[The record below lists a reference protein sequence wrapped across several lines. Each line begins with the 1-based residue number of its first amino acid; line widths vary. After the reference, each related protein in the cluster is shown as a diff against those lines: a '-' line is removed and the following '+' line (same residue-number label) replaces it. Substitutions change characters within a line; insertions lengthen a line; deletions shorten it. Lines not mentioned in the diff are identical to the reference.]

1 MLNTLIMSQKHSY
14 TTADYLPWDT
24 MLNLTHRLYKDGK
37 YRISL
42 LVACGSFFGLR
53 ISDLL
58 SLSWEQILCESF
70 VLNEKKTGKHRE
82 IKVNASVQ
90 EHIKECYK
98 ALDIKD
104 PHEKCFLNR
113 YGDVVS
119 IQRINVVLKEIK
131 VKYMLKDVQH
141 FSTHS
146 FRKTFGRKVVEM
158 AGENSEMALIKLGE
172 IFNHTSTSITR
183 RYLGLRQ
190 QELSEVYNALHF

>member
-1 MLNTLIMSQKHSY
+1 MSRKHSY

-172 IFNHTSTSITR
+172 IFNHTSASITR

>member
-1 MLNTLIMSQKHSY
+1 MSQKHSY
-14 TTADYLPWDT
+14 TTSDYLPWDT

-37 YRISL
+37 YRMSL
-42 LVACGSFFGLR
+42 LVACGCFFGLR

-58 SLSWEQILCESF
+58 SLSWEQILGESF
-70 VLNEKKTGKHRE
+70 TLNEKKTGKHRE
-82 IKVNASVQ
+82 IKVNVGVQ

-98 ALDIKD
+98 ALGIKG

-113 YGDVVS
+113 YGDVIS
-119 IQRINVVLKEIK
+119 IQRINVVLKQIK

-190 QELSEVYNALHF
+190 QELSEVYDNLIF

>member
-1 MLNTLIMSQKHSY
+1 MSQKHSY

-24 MLNLTHRLYKDGK
+24 MLNLTRRLFRDGK
-37 YRISL
+37 YRMSL
-42 LVACGSFFGLR
+42 LIACGSFFGLR

-58 SLSWEQILCESF
+58 SLTWDQILGDSF

-82 IKVNASVQ
+82 IKVNAGVR

-98 ALDIKD
+98 ALGIKD
-104 PHEKCFLNR
+104 PREKAFLNR
-113 YGDVVS
+113 YGDVIS

-131 VKYMLKDVQH
+131 VKYMLKDIQH

-146 FRKTFGRKVVEM
+146 FRKTFGRQVVER
-158 AGENSEMALIKLGE
+158 AGENSEMAVIKLAE
-172 IFNHTSTSITR
+172 IFNHSSTAITR

-190 QELSEVYNALHF
+190 QELREVYDTLSF

>member
-1 MLNTLIMSQKHSY
+1 MSQKHSY

-24 MLNLTHRLYKDGK
+24 MLNLTHKLYRDGK
-37 YRISL
+37 YRMSL
-42 LVACGSFFGLR
+42 LVACGCSFGLR

-58 SLSWEQILCESF
+58 GLTWQQILSASF
-70 VLNEKKTGKHRE
+70 TLNEKKTGKHRE
-82 IKVNASVQ
+82 IKVNAGVQ
-90 EHIKECYK
+90 KHIKECYT
-98 ALDIKD
+98 ALGIKD

-113 YGDVVS
+113 FGDVIS

-131 VKYMLKDVQH
+131 VKYMLKDIQH

-158 AGENSEMALIKLGE
+158 SGANSEMALIKLGE

-190 QELSEVYNALHF
+190 QELREVYDTLVF

>member
-1 MLNTLIMSQKHSY
+1 MSQKHSY

-58 SLSWEQILCESF
+58 SLSLEQILCESF

-90 EHIKECYK
+90 EHIRECYK

-113 YGDVVS
+113 YGDVIS
-119 IQRINVVLKEIK
+119 IQRINVILKQIN

-141 FSTHS
+141 FSSHS
-146 FRKTFGRKVVEM
+146 FRKTFGRKVVDM

-172 IFNHTSTSITR
+172 IFNHTSPSIIR

-190 QELSEVYNALHF
+190 QELREVYDTLVF

>member
-1 MLNTLIMSQKHSY
+1 MSQKHSY

-24 MLNLTHRLYKDGK
+24 MLNLVHRLYKEGD
-37 YRISL
+37 YRTSL

-58 SLSWEQILCESF
+58 ALTWEQILGESF
-70 VLNEKKTGKHRE
+70 TLNEKKTGKHRE
-82 IKVNASVQ
+82 IKVNAGVQ

-98 ALDIKD
+98 ALNIKD
-104 PHEKCFLNR
+104 PHERCFLNR
-113 YGDVVS
+113 YGDVIS

-183 RYLGLRQ
+183 KYLGLRQ
-190 QELSEVYNALHF
+190 QELSEVYESLRF

>member
-1 MLNTLIMSQKHSY
+1 MSQKHSC

-37 YRISL
+37 YRMSL
-42 LVACGSFFGLR
+42 LVACGCFFGLR

-58 SLSWEQILCESF
+58 SLSWEQILGERF
-70 VLNEKKTGKHRE
+70 TLNEKKTGKHRE
-82 IKVNASVQ
+82 IKVNAGVQ
-90 EHIKECYK
+90 EHIRECYK

-113 YGDVVS
+113 YGDVIS

-131 VKYMLKDVQH
+131 VKYMLKDVPH

-183 RYLGLRQ
+183 RYLGFRQ
-190 QELSEVYNALHF
+190 QELREVYDTLVF

>member
-1 MLNTLIMSQKHSY
+1 MSQKHSY
-14 TTADYLPWDT
+14 TTADYMPWDT
-24 MLNLTHRLYKDGK
+24 MLNLTRKLFRDGK
-37 YRISL
+37 YRMSL
-42 LVACGSFFGLR
+42 LVACGCFFGLR

-58 SLSWEQILCESF
+58 SLSWEQVLGESF
-70 VLNEKKTGKHRE
+70 TLTEKKTGKDRE
-82 IKVNASVQ
+82 IKVNAGVQ
-90 EHIKECYK
+90 GHIKECYI
-98 ALDIKD
+98 ALGIKD

-131 VKYMLKDVQH
+131 VKYMLKDIQH

-190 QELSEVYNALHF
+190 QELREVYDTLVF

>member
-37 YRISL
+37 YRMSL
-42 LVACGSFFGLR
+42 LVACGCFFGLR

-58 SLSWEQILCESF
+58 GLNWEQILGESF
-70 VLNEKKTGKHRE
+70 TLNEKKTSKHRE
-82 IKVNASVQ
+82 IKVNAGVQ
-90 EHIKECYK
+90 EHIRECYK

-113 YGDVVS
+113 YGDVIS

-131 VKYMLKDVQH
+131 VKYMLKDIQH

-158 AGENSEMALIKLGE
+158 AGENSEMAVIKLAE
-172 IFNHTSTSITR
+172 IFNHSSTAITR
-183 RYLGLRQ
+183 KYLGLRQ
-190 QELSEVYNALHF
+190 KELQEVYDSLYF

>member
-1 MLNTLIMSQKHSY
+1 MSQKHSS

-37 YRISL
+37 YRMSL
-42 LVACGSFFGLR
+42 LVACGCFFGLR

-58 SLSWEQILCESF
+58 GLTWEQILGESF
-70 VLNEKKTGKHRE
+70 TLNEKKTGKHRE
-82 IKVNASVQ
+82 IKVNAGVQ
-90 EHIKECYK
+90 EYIKECYK

-172 IFNHTSTSITR
+172 IFNHTSPSITR

-190 QELSEVYNALHF
+190 QELSEVYDTLVF

>member
-1 MLNTLIMSQKHSY
+1 MSQKHSY

-37 YRISL
+37 YRMSL
-42 LVACGSFFGLR
+42 LVACGCFFGLR

-58 SLSWEQILCESF
+58 SLSWEQILGESF
-70 VLNEKKTGKHRE
+70 TLNEKKTGKHRE
-82 IKVNASVQ
+82 IKVNTGVQ

-131 VKYMLKDVQH
+131 VKYMLKDIQH

-158 AGENSEMALIKLGE
+158 AGDNSEMALIKLGE

-190 QELSEVYNALHF
+190 QELSEVYDTLQF

>member
-37 YRISL
+37 YRMSL
-42 LVACGSFFGLR
+42 LVACGCFFGLR

-58 SLSWEQILCESF
+58 SLSWEQILGESF
-70 VLNEKKTGKHRE
+70 TINEKKTGKHRE
-82 IKVNASVQ
+82 IKVNAGVR

-98 ALDIKD
+98 TLGIKD

-131 VKYMLKDVQH
+131 VKYMLKDIQH

-172 IFNHTSTSITR
+172 IFNHTSPSITR

-190 QELSEVYNALHF
+190 QELREVYDTLSF

>member
-1 MLNTLIMSQKHSY
+1 MSQKHSY

-24 MLNLTHRLYKDGK
+24 MLNLTHKLYRDGK
-37 YRISL
+37 YRMSL
-42 LVACGSFFGLR
+42 LVACGCFFGLR

-58 SLSWEQILCESF
+58 GLTWQQILSASF
-70 VLNEKKTGKHRE
+70 TLNEKKTGKHRE
-82 IKVNASVQ
+82 IKVNVGVR
-90 EHIKECYK
+90 EHFKECYT
-98 ALDIKD
+98 ALGIKD

-113 YGDVVS
+113 FGDVIS

-131 VKYMLKDVQH
+131 VKYMLKDIQH

-158 AGENSEMALIKLGE
+158 SGANSEMALIKLGE

-190 QELSEVYNALHF
+190 QELREVYDTLVF

>member
-1 MLNTLIMSQKHSY
+1 MSQKYSY

-24 MLNLTHRLYKDGK
+24 MLNLTRRLFRDGK
-37 YRISL
+37 YRMSL
-42 LVACGSFFGLR
+42 LIACGSFFGLR

-58 SLSWEQILCESF
+58 SLTWDQILGDSF

-82 IKVNASVQ
+82 IKVNAGVR

-98 ALDIKD
+98 ALGIKD
-104 PHEKCFLNR
+104 PREKAFLNR
-113 YGDVVS
+113 YGDVIS

-131 VKYMLKDVQH
+131 VKYMLKDIQH

-146 FRKTFGRKVVEM
+146 FRKTFGRQVVEM
-158 AGENSEMALIKLGE
+158 AGENSEMAVIKLAE
-172 IFNHTSTSITR
+172 IFNHSSTAITR

-190 QELSEVYNALHF
+190 QELREVYDTLAF

>member
-1 MLNTLIMSQKHSY
+1 MSQKHSY
-14 TTADYLPWDT
+14 TTADYLPWNT
-24 MLNLTHRLYKDGK
+24 MLNLTHKLFKDGR
-37 YRISL
+37 YRMSL

-58 SLSWEQILCESF
+58 TLTWEQ
-70 VLNEKKTGKHRE
+70 VLSDTFTINEKKTQKHRE
-82 IKVNASVQ
+82 IKVNAGIK

-98 ALDIKD
+98 ALNIKD
-104 PHEKCFLNR
+104 LHEKCFLNR
-113 YGDVVS
+113 YGDVIS

-131 VKYMLKDVQH
+131 VKYMLKDIQH

-146 FRKTFGRKVVEM
+146 FRKTFGRQVVEM
-158 AGENSEMALIKLGE
+158 AGENCEMALIKLGE

-190 QELSEVYNALHF
+190 QELREVYDTLVF

>member
-1 MLNTLIMSQKHSY
+1 MSQKHSY
-14 TTADYLPWDT
+14 TTADYLPWDA
-24 MLNLTHRLYKDGK
+24 MLNLTRRLYKDGK
-37 YRISL
+37 YRMSL

-58 SLSWEQILCESF
+58 SLSWEQILGESF
-70 VLNEKKTGKHRE
+70 AINEKKTGKHRE
-82 IKVNASVQ
+82 IKVNAGVQ

-98 ALDIKD
+98 ALGIKD

-113 YGDVVS
+113 YGDVIS
-119 IQRINVVLKEIK
+119 IQRINVVLKQIK

-190 QELSEVYNALHF
+190 QELGEVYDTLIF

>member
-24 MLNLTHRLYKDGK
+24 MLNLTHKLFKDGR
-37 YRISL
+37 YRMSL

-58 SLSWEQILCESF
+58 SLSWEQILGESF
-70 VLNEKKTGKHRE
+70 TLNEKKTEKHRE
-82 IKVNASVQ
+82 MKVNAGVQ

-98 ALDIKD
+98 ALGIKD
-104 PHEKCFLNR
+104 THEKCFLNR
-113 YGDVVS
+113 YGDVIS

-131 VKYMLKDVQH
+131 VKYMLKDIQH

-146 FRKTFGRKVVEM
+146 FHKTFGRKVVEM

-172 IFNHTSTSITR
+172 IFNHTSPSITR

-190 QELSEVYNALHF
+190 QELREVYDTLVF

>member
-24 MLNLTHRLYKDGK
+24 MLNLTHRLFKDGK
-37 YRISL
+37 YRMSL
-42 LVACGSFFGLR
+42 LVACGCFFGLR

-58 SLSWEQILCESF
+58 SLSWEQILGESF
-70 VLNEKKTGKHRE
+70 TLNEKKTGKYRE
-82 IKVNASVQ
+82 IKVNAGVQ
-90 EHIKECYK
+90 EHIRECYQS
-98 ALDIKD
+98 LDIKD

-113 YGDVVS
+113 YGDVIS

-131 VKYMLKDVQH
+131 VKYMLKDIQH

-190 QELSEVYNALHF
+190 QELREVYESLRF